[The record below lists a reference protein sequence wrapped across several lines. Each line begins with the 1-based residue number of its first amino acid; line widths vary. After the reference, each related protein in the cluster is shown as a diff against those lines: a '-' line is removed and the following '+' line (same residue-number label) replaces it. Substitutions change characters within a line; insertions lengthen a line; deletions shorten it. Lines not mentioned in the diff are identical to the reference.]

1 MGRRVASFLL
11 GSSERPDSPWGKV
24 RYISNMSGKVPCYC
38 WLEVEIQA
46 PHVTSTSKARGGRWP
61 CGYLTDIKVLV
72 SYLALSDTT
81 LVGSSGDLVT
91 TCWRWKSR
99 AFPAWVRIKQ
109 YVFGGVQLDKRGIVL
124 EFFLLRNCIFLV
136 LRIERRDL
144 LFCFFSCLYLSAF
157 LGFWSLLLQVW
168 GRWGK
173 RKTQE
178 FTIMSLLGSIRR
190 NMV

>member
-11 GSSERPDSPWGKV
+11 GSSERPDSPWGKIG
-24 RYISNMSGKVPCYC
+24 YISNMSGKVPCYC

-61 CGYLTDIKVLV
+61 CGYPADIKVLV

-136 LRIERRDL
+136 LRIERRD
-144 LFCFFSCLYLSAF
+144 FCCFFRFLSIPVSVSGF
-157 LGFWSLLLQVW
+157 LVSSTSSL
-168 GRWGK
+168 G
-173 RKTQE
+173 
-178 FTIMSLLGSIRR
+178 
-190 NMV
+190 

>member
-1 MGRRVASFLL
+1 MRQNRIHFQY
-11 GSSERPDSPWGKV
+11 V
-24 RYISNMSGKVPCYC
+24 REGPFYC

-61 CGYLTDIKVLV
+61 CGYLADMKVLV

-81 LVGSSGDLVT
+81 LVGSSGGLVT

-124 EFFLLRNCIFLV
+124 EFFLLQNCIFLV
-136 LRIERRDL
+136 LRIERRD
-144 LFCFFSCLYLSAF
+144 FCCFFLFLSIPVSVSGF
-157 LGFWSLLLQVW
+157 LVSSTSSL
-168 GRWGK
+168 G
-173 RKTQE
+173 
-178 FTIMSLLGSIRR
+178 
-190 NMV
+190 